1 MSRDRLSSRRSAMR
15 PLTPLLLRAAV
26 TARRQLR
33 TSEAWFILL
42 ALLIGVMA
50 GLAAVALGAL
60 AHAMQALLFGLPP
73 FERLSAQAAIAP
85 WRLLALPLG
94 GALLGGMIWIA
105 RRRTPIDV
113 VEANTLHGGRI
124 PGRDTFMVA
133 GQTVVSNGTGASVGL
148 EAAYAQVGGGLAS
161 LVGQRLKLRRND
173 LRTLVGAG
181 AGAALGAAF
190 GAPLAGAFYAF
201 EIVLG
206 AYTPATIAPVAA
218 AALAAALT
226 ARSLGAPPYLIA
238 ASSSQTVGTADYLLY
253 AGLGL
258 VCAGVGIAIMRL
270 IADIEGMVRRLP
282 VPDYARPLLGGLC
295 LMPIAFLSPQALSA
309 GHGAL
314 DLNLTGDIALGVLAT
329 VFLLKVAASSVSLGF
344 GFRGGL
350 FFASLFLGALLGRI
364 YAGAL
369 AMVPDLHPLIP
380 SDAALVGMAA
390 LAVAIVGGP
399 MTMALLVLEV
409 THDFALTG
417 TVITASLVTSAIV
430 RERFGYSFSTW
441 RMHLRGETVRSGR
454 DIGWVRSLTAG
465 AMMRRDVPTV
475 RADTGIARFR
485 DLYPLGAAT
494 RVVLVE
500 PDGAYAGIV
509 RTADAYAGAADA
521 AAPVASLATLRDAT
535 LSPEMN
541 IATIMAVFDSHEA
554 DDLAVVGPGG
564 KALGILTEKYARR
577 RYSEELEKAQ
587 RALYGED

>member
-1 MSRDRLSSRRSAMR
+1 MR